1 MGQES
6 AKLAAVSVSADGLR
20 DVTILTG
27 ETEAAG
33 HGFYIDDKSI
43 AGAMQ
48 ALLGKSAASYLT
60 HDGADGDR
68 LGQEIGFFSGIYR
81 DGLKLKAK
89 SFAFLES
96 FKRESA
102 AVADRLLEMAQKFP
116 DQFGLSPTIR
126 FRPVWV
132 MNDGTEAPAKLGEA
146 APAGAIRP
154 IPSAR
159 IATIQ
164 SIDFVKNPAANPNGL
179 LSADSAPVDAVNKK
193 QASNM
198 SQEISAALEAQKKEL
213 SETHAA
219 ALSTAVSAALAKKE
233 DEHKAALAALVG
245 QHEAA
250 LAKKDEDAKAA
261 LAAVEVSHKAA
272 LAKIEADNAAALK
285 DAAAKLEKAESLSA
299 AKLGIPPLVLAQASQ
314 IVNALPA
321 PAGTDQAKWEQ
332 YSELAAKDAAKAEQ
346 FRKAYLSK

>member
-6 AKLAAVSVSADGLR
+6 AKLAAVAVSSDGLR

-27 ETEAAG
+27 ETEADG

-89 SFAFLES
+89 TFSFLES
-96 FKRESA
+96 FKRESG

-116 DQFGLSPTIR
+116 DQFGLSPAIR

-132 MNDGTEAPAKLGEA
+132 MGDGSEMPAKMGEK
-146 APAGAIRP
+146 APAGAVRA

-159 IATIQ
+159 IASIK

-179 LSADSAPVDAVNKK
+179 LSADSAPVDAGNQK

-198 SQEISAALEAQKKEL
+198 SQEISAALEAQKKDL
-213 SETHAA
+213 TETHAA
-219 ALSTAVSAALAKKE
+219 ALSAAVYAALAKKE
-233 DEHKAALAALVG
+233 DEHKAALAALTAAKDEEKNAAVS
-245 QHEAA
+245 AA
-250 LAKKDEDAKAA
+250 LSAA
-261 LAAVEVSHKAA
+261 DLTHKAA
-272 LAKIEADNAAALK
+272 LAKVEADSAAALK
-285 DAAAKLEKAESLSA
+285 VEEDARLQAESLSA
-299 AKLGIPPLVLAQASQ
+299 AKLGIPPLVLAHAANA
-314 IVNALPA
+314 IAALPA
-321 PAGTDQAKWEQ
+321 PAKTDAEKWDQ
-332 YSELAAKDAAKAEQ
+332 FTELAKADPAKAEN